1 MTAPVQPTS
10 SDRSIRAAG
19 PAAPARRRARRTAV
33 RLAGLTLAAGTV
45 LGGLGP
51 AAHAESPPAPK
62 PTLPVAAPKPGPAV
76 VGPVAD
82 APPGP
87 NTGRIFATAFE
98 SGDTWSDVTFR
109 SNRATVIVQI
119 STTKPHWE
127 GDVLTMGA
135 VSPVVLHGTPVP
147 SAPNTIATG
156 PTYSYKVSPE
166 GLTPATTYHVLA
178 SIPGSNG
185 QKPAY
190 GAAQFATKKRF
201 VRMTPM
207 ATHVSNDSD
216 KGANN
221 GEIHF
226 GARVAP
232 DGDSLGLSWWG
243 GWTKTYSVD
252 SGDDIDLAKAN
263 IGHTVTT
270 KAKTVTVQVQG
281 IENDVQGWDWDCAIQ
296 GGEVGPR
303 QYSDHCY
310 DTAYAEAFATL
321 PTTRYQGA
329 HQQVVE
335 AKVSRGPALEFQT
348 KVLVETW
355 YGW

>member
-1 MTAPVQPTS
+1 MDTELVVALVMVLPGWSGAQRSCEKSSRSVGRDRVGIQYPDGSHRGGPTEGDITTTAPVQPTS
-10 SDRSIRAAG
+10 SDRSIRTAG

-33 RLAGLTLAAGTV
+33 RLAGLALAAGTV

-62 PTLPVAAPKPGPAV
+62 PTLPVVAPKPGPAV

-82 APPGP
+82 APAGP

-98 SGDTWSDVTFR
+98 SGDTWSDATFR

-147 SAPNTIATG
+147 SLEHDRDRPHLQLQGEPRGSHPRHHLPRARVDPRFERAELAT
-156 PTYSYKVSPE
+156 
-166 GLTPATTYHVLA
+166 
-178 SIPGSNG
+178 
-185 QKPAY
+185 
-190 GAAQFATKKRF
+190 AAQFATKSLV

-221 GEIHF
+221 GEVHF
-226 GARVAP
+226 GSSLAP
-232 DGDSLGLSWWG
+232 TATPWASAG
-243 GWTKTYSVD
+243 GAGGRRPTAST
-252 SGDDIDLAKAN
+252 A
-263 IGHTVTT
+263 VTT
-270 KAKTVTVQVQG
+270 STWRRPT
-281 IENDVQGWDWDCAIQ
+281 
-296 GGEVGPR
+296 
-303 QYSDHCY
+303 S
-310 DTAYAEAFATL
+310 AT
-321 PTTRYQGA
+321 P
-329 HQQVVE
+329 
-335 AKVSRGPALEFQT
+335 
-348 KVLVETW
+348 
-355 YGW
+355 